1 MVPNGAVYF
10 YQNGI
15 SEGHRPH
22 LTAPCSGQRM
32 GLLWWSASRCWGAVV
47 AAVVVVVVVVLVVA
61 FAVVTTVVVVA
72 AAPAAAAAAAC
83 CSFMLVC
90 RQRTANTGWSPASLW
105 LWIRLLVWC
114 WLHGSTRGLGR

>member
-1 MVPNGAVYF
+1 M
-10 YQNGI
+10 Q
-15 SEGHRPH
+15 
-22 LTAPCSGQRM
+22 
-32 GLLWWSASRCWGAVV
+32 LLPLLLLLF
-47 AAVVVVVVVVLVVA
+47 VVVVVVVGLVVA
-61 FAVVTTVVVVA
+61 FAVVTTVVVVVA
-72 AAPAAAAAAAC
+72 AAPAAAAAC